1 VRVTVDSVAAGDGP
15 PLRKARC
22 MASEVWKAGLK
33 NLGVALKTALAWPPM
48 ATALHSRLSAL
59 ADNFANTVLDAIRG
73 APLEELL
80 GGGSGRSSPVRRAK
94 ANPKPAR
101 ASSSGRLKR
110 RSPEDIASALE
121 HVHGLLKRHKDG
133 LRAEQIRDTLRMQSK
148 EMPRVLAEGLAKRKL
163 KKKGQKRAT
172 TYFAV

>member
-1 VRVTVDSVAAGDGP
+1 
-15 PLRKARC
+15 
-22 MASEVWKAGLK
+22 
-33 NLGVALKTALAWPPM
+33 M

-80 GGGSGRSSPVRRAK
+80 GGDSGRSSAVRRSK
-94 ANPKPAR
+94 ATPKPAR

-110 RSPEDIASALE
+110 RSPEDIATALE
-121 HVHGLLKRHKDG
+121 QVHGLLKRHKDG

-148 EMPRVLAEGLAKRKL
+148 EMPRVLSEGLSKRKL